1 MSGLTEVVLSIV
13 KNERKRQDEKWGVQN
28 HSIEWWVAILGEE
41 YGEFCQCVN
50 EWAIKNN
57 KWSTDKDI
65 MKHLKEDEATTDA
78 MVKELVHT
86 AAVAVN
92 AIECLFRNKYSADN
106 SDDYTPKEIGTL
118 EDAELEG
125 SLEGSPVYGGPRS
138 FED

>member
-1 MSGLTEVVLSIV
+1 MSLTKSVLAMIES
-13 KNERKRQDEKWGVQN
+13 ERRKQDEKWGEQN

-65 MKHLKEDEATTDA
+65 MKHLKKDEATTDA
-78 MVKELVHT
+78 MVKELVQT

-92 AIECLFRNKYSADN
+92 AIECLFRNKHSV
-106 SDDYTPKEIGTL
+106 DDTAL
-118 EDAELEG
+118 ED
-125 SLEGSPVYGGPRS
+125 
-138 FED
+138 